1 MCALSLAIGLE
12 MAPAIA
18 ALAAMIAL
26 RWIFHGAN
34 VRPAT
39 AAFALAFAAAT
50 LALFVA
56 TVPPARYAVAACD
69 ALSIVHVMAAGIGG
83 IGLAALALAHGLNS
97 VWHRLGAATALGA
110 LVIATVAF
118 GFPACL
124 SDPYGDLDPRLSALW
139 LANVSEARSI
149 LSMLRDLPQEIP
161 PHYGLPAAALVLGVI
176 RALRAPSPERWT
188 WIVCLAVLA
197 ALSVV
202 ALWQVRGC
210 AAANAVALALVP
222 AALVRGLP
230 AADGRAVFFGLGRA
244 ALIAACLINPLAL
257 IAIGSAGARAVEIAT
272 GAQRRTVIA
281 DGPGTCKRA
290 ADYAP
295 LARLPRGLVL
305 GFIDA
310 GPFVL
315 METPHAVLA
324 APYHRNITGNAAM
337 LDVFL
342 ARPDEAAARLKAL
355 GVDYIVFCPG
365 APERYNY
372 AGYAP
377 EGLTAAL
384 NRNEVPTFLERL
396 PLAGTDLAVYRP
408 LH

>member
-1 MCALSLAIGLE
+1 

-26 RWIFHGAN
+26 RWIFDGTV

-39 AAFALAFAAAT
+39 TAFALAFAVAT
-50 LALFVA
+50 LALFAA
-56 TVPPARYAVAACD
+56 TVPPARYGIAACD
-69 ALSIVHVMAAGIGG
+69 ALSIVHVLAAGIGG
-83 IGLAALALAHGLNS
+83 IGLAALTAARGLTS
-97 VWHRLGAATALGA
+97 VWHRLGAAAALGA
-110 LVIATVAF
+110 LVLATVAL

-124 SDPYGDLDPRLSALW
+124 GDPYGNLDPRLSALW
-139 LANVSEARSI
+139 LSNVSEARSI
-149 LSMLRDLPQEIP
+149 FSMLRDLPQELP
-161 PHYGLPAAALVLGVI
+161 LHYGLPAAALVLGAI
-176 RALRAPSPERWT
+176 RALRASQAERWT
-188 WIVCLAVLA
+188 WVMCLAILA

-230 AADGRAVFFGLGRA
+230 AADGRAVFLGLGRA
-244 ALIAACLINPLAL
+244 ALIAALLINPLAL
-257 IAIGSAGARAVEIAT
+257 LAIGSVGARIVETAT
-272 GAQRRTVIA
+272 GAQRPTVIA
-281 DGPGTCKRA
+281 DGPGTCRRA

-295 LARLPRGLVL
+295 LAGLPRGLML

-324 APYHRNITGNAAM
+324 APYHRNIKGNAAM

-342 ARPDEAAARLKAL
+342 APPDEAAARLKAL
-355 GVDYIVFCPG
+355 GVDYLAFCPG

-372 AGYAP
+372 AAYAP
-377 EGLTAAL
+377 EGLAAAL
-384 NRNEVPTFLERL
+384 NRDEVPKFLERL
-396 PLAGTDLAVYRP
+396 PLAETDLAVYRP
-408 LH
+408 RH